1 MADYYSSMMN
11 RTFFVSGSLLYS
23 SPGNTS
29 NTSNCELMTTG
40 SFYTHTN
47 NVHGY
52 IITDFVTALNTCYTD
67 VNSSEFSQYTSSLNQ
82 LGWGF

>member
-40 SFYTHTN
+40 SFSELADNISDYN
-47 NVHGY
+47 
-52 IITDFVTALNTCYTD
+52 ITDFVSVIETCYTHPT
-67 VNSSEFSQYTSSLNQ
+67 SSGFSQYTSSLNQ
-82 LGWGF
+82 LGWK